1 MDFAFPDWRP
11 ADPPSRHRQDLL
23 LMDADRH
30 SVLVRQAEEHEDFVL
45 LAEPGPSA
53 NAYFEQPRTLAVHVV
68 KFPETMTFSID
79 WHSAPTPALTVAWLL
94 DRGADEN
101 QFRVDVG
108 PEDAP
113 ADVTSAQIEERVRRS
128 GSRYTVVEYDDSD
141 PVRSWVLLHDR
152 ESAAAARP
160 YLLQLRTEL
169 ARGGFRL
176 REGSFP
182 DPQSA
187 QQWLEAPGG
196 QPLPPPVLPDPV
208 VSARPAF
215 SRAQAARN
223 PMPAGARTAGP
234 PEATKPTATTADAP
248 SRRPRG
254 QR

>member
-1 MDFAFPDWRP
+1 MDFTFPGWQA

-30 SVLVRQAEEHEDFVL
+30 SVLVRQAEEQEDFVL
-45 LAEPGPSA
+45 LAEAGPSA

-68 KFPETMTFSID
+68 RFPETLTFSID
-79 WHSAPTPALTVAWLL
+79 WHSAPTPALTVAWLV
-94 DRGADEN
+94 DRGADAA

-128 GSRYTVVEYDDSD
+128 GSRYTVVEYDDAD

-152 ESAAAARP
+152 EPAAAERP

-169 ARGGFRL
+169 ARGGFRV

-187 QQWLEAPGG
+187 QQWLEEPGH
-196 QPLPPPVLPDPV
+196 PLPPPALPDPV
-208 VSARPAF
+208 VSAHPAL
-215 SRAQAARN
+215 SRAQAARG
-223 PMPAGARTAGP
+223 PVPAGTRAAGIAAAP
-234 PEATKPTATTADAP
+234 PPPTSTEP
-248 SRRPRG
+248 SGHRPRS